1 MAYCPKCGIQVER
14 DQIPCPLCF
23 TYIPKVSSDEQL
35 LKENGFPHYY
45 SMYENV
51 RDNVIKLIFRIFSV
65 VALLALFIPTLIN
78 FILDKTL
85 TWSLYS
91 SSSVISFWI
100 VIYVFSK
107 KVKRKALI
115 LNITTICLLLAL
127 DMADKQINWSV
138 TIAIPIFLMCV
149 TLIWLNRMFYKKNKK
164 RWLAFAGVITISVF
178 VLTAWIS
185 FILGQYSNRPY
196 TFSRSLE
203 DMKVFL
209 SIGAVCLILSYGF
222 PNKWKEILKRKFHF

>member
-14 DQIPCPLCF
+14 DKIPCPLCF

-35 LKENGFPHYY
+35 LKENVFPHYY

-51 RDNVIKLIFRIFSV
+51 RDNVLKLIFRIFSV

-78 FILDKTL
+78 FILAKTL

-91 SSSVISFWI
+91 SSSVISLWI

-107 KVKRKALI
+107 NVKRKALI

-127 DMADKQINWSV
+127 DMADKHINWSV
-138 TIAIPIFLMCV
+138 TVAIPIFLMCV

-164 RWLAFAGVITISVF
+164 RWLAFAGIITISVF

-185 FILGQYSNRPY
+185 FILGQYSKRPY

-209 SIGAVCLILSYGF
+209 SIGAVCLILSYGL
-222 PNKWKEILKRKFHF
+222 PNKWKDILKRKFHF

>member
-23 TYIPKVSSDEQL
+23 TYIPKVSSDKQL

-51 RDNVIKLIFRIFSV
+51 RDNVLKLIFRIISV
-65 VALLALFIPTLIN
+65 GALLALFIPTLIN
-78 FILDKTL
+78 FILDKSL

-107 KVKRKALI
+107 KIKRKALI
-115 LNITTICLLLAL
+115 LSITTICLLLAL
-127 DMADKQINWSV
+127 DMADNQINWSV
-138 TIAIPIFLMCV
+138 
-149 TLIWLNRMFYKKNKK
+149 
-164 RWLAFAGVITISVF
+164 
-178 VLTAWIS
+178 
-185 FILGQYSNRPY
+185 
-196 TFSRSLE
+196 
-203 DMKVFL
+203 
-209 SIGAVCLILSYGF
+209 
-222 PNKWKEILKRKFHF
+222 

>member
-23 TYIPKVSSDEQL
+23 TYIPKVSSDKQL

-51 RDNVIKLIFRIFSV
+51 RDNILKIIFRIFSV
-65 VALLALFIPTLIN
+65 GALLALSIPTLIN
-78 FILDKTL
+78 FILARTL

-107 KVKRKALI
+107 KIKRKALI
-115 LNITTICLLLAL
+115 LSITTTCLFLAL
-127 DMADKQINWSV
+127 DMVDDQINWSV

-164 RWLAFAGVITISVF
+164 RWLAFVGIITISVF
-178 VLTAWIS
+178 IITAWIG
-185 FILGQYSNRPY
+185 FILGQYTNRPY

-209 SIGAVCLILSYGF
+209 SIGTVCLVLSYGF
-222 PNKWKEILKRKFHF
+222 PNKWKEILRSKFHF

>member
-23 TYIPKVSSDEQL
+23 TYIPKVSSDKQL

-51 RDNVIKLIFRIFSV
+51 RDNVLKLTFRIFSV

-78 FILDKTL
+78 FILANTL

-127 DMADKQINWSV
+127 DIADKQINWSV

>member
-23 TYIPKVSSDEQL
+23 TYIPKVSSDKQL
-35 LKENGFPHYY
+35 LEENGFPHYY

-51 RDNVIKLIFRIFSV
+51 RDNVLKLIFRIFSV
-65 VALLALFIPTLIN
+65 GALLALFIPILIN

-107 KVKRKALI
+107 KIKRKALV

-127 DMADKQINWSV
+127 DMADNQINWSV
-138 TIAIPIFLMCV
+138 TIAIPIFLMFV

-164 RWLAFAGVITISVF
+164 GWLAFVVVITISVF
-178 VLTAWIS
+178 ILTAWIS
-185 FILGQYSNRPY
+185 FILGQYSKRPY

-203 DMKVFL
+203 DMKIFL
-209 SIGAVCLILSYGF
+209 SIGTVCLILSYGF

>member
-23 TYIPKVSSDEQL
+23 TYIPKVSSDKQL

-45 SMYENV
+45 SVYENV
-51 RDNVIKLIFRIFSV
+51 RDNILKIIFRIFSV
-65 VALLALFIPTLIN
+65 VALLALSIPTLIN
-78 FILDKTL
+78 FILARTL

-91 SSSVISFWI
+91 SSSVISCWI

-107 KVKRKALI
+107 KIKRKALI
-115 LNITTICLLLAL
+115 LSITTTCLFLAL
-127 DMADKQINWSV
+127 DIADDQINWSV

-164 RWLAFAGVITISVF
+164 RWLAFVGIITISVF
-178 VLTAWIS
+178 ILTAWIS
-185 FILGQYSNRPY
+185 FILGQYTNRPY

-209 SIGAVCLILSYGF
+209 SIGTVCLVLSYGF
-222 PNKWKEILKRKFHF
+222 PNKWKEILRSKFHI

>member
-23 TYIPKVSSDEQL
+23 TYIPKVSSDKQL

-45 SMYENV
+45 SMDENV
-51 RDNVIKLIFRIFSV
+51 RDNVLKLIFRIISV
-65 VALLALFIPTLIN
+65 GALLALFIPTLIN
-78 FILDKTL
+78 FILDKSL

-107 KVKRKALI
+107 KIKRKALI
-115 LNITTICLLLAL
+115 LSITTICLLLAL
-127 DMADKQINWSV
+127 DMADNQINWSV

-164 RWLAFAGVITISVF
+164 RWLAFVGVITISVF
-178 VLTAWIS
+178 ILTAWIS
-185 FILGQYSNRPY
+185 FILGHYSNRPY

-209 SIGAVCLILSYGF
+209 SIGTVCLVLSYSF

>member
-1 MAYCPKCGIQVER
+1 
-14 DQIPCPLCF
+14 
-23 TYIPKVSSDEQL
+23 
-35 LKENGFPHYY
+35 
-45 SMYENV
+45 MYENV
-51 RDNVIKLIFRIFSV
+51 RDNVLKLIFRIISV
-65 VALLALFIPTLIN
+65 GALLALFIPTLIN
-78 FILDKTL
+78 FILDKSL

-107 KVKRKALI
+107 KIKRKALI
-115 LNITTICLLLAL
+115 LSITTICLLLAL
-127 DMADKQINWSV
+127 DMADNQINWSV

-164 RWLAFAGVITISVF
+164 RWLAFVGVITISVF
-178 VLTAWIS
+178 ILTAWIS
-185 FILGQYSNRPY
+185 FILGYYSNRPY

-209 SIGAVCLILSYGF
+209 SIGTVCLVLSYSF

>member
-1 MAYCPKCGIQVER
+1 MAYCPKCGIQIER

-23 TYIPKVSSDEQL
+23 TYIPKVSSDKQL

-51 RDNVIKLIFRIFSV
+51 RDNILKIIFRIFTV
-65 VALLALFIPTLIN
+65 GALLALSIPTLIN
-78 FILDKTL
+78 FILARTL

-107 KVKRKALI
+107 KIKRKALI
-115 LNITTICLLLAL
+115 LSITTTCLFLAL
-127 DMADKQINWSV
+127 DMVDDQINWSV

-164 RWLAFAGVITISVF
+164 RWLAFMGIITISVF
-178 VLTAWIS
+178 IITAWIG
-185 FILGQYSNRPY
+185 FILGQYTNRPY

-209 SIGAVCLILSYGF
+209 SIGTVCLVLSYGF
-222 PNKWKEILKRKFHF
+222 PNKWKEILRSKFHF